1 MNICGIEIK
10 GSEAIIAVA
19 SLDGSALSHVALNT
33 KKIALDDDDEAANVK
48 ALRRAGRVVCAREF
62 HRPDCDQEAQQEG

>member
-19 SLDGSALSHVALNT
+19 SLDDQVLSHVALSHQENRP
-33 KKIALDDDDEAANVK
+33 
-48 ALRRAGRVVCAREF
+48 RR
-62 HRPDCDQEAQQEG
+62 